1 MNNLLFPLPDGI
13 SPPTWWEKNFPEW
26 MIIGAQNL
34 VVFVHENILWF
45 LLLGI
50 IILLIKFWYDAERK
64 KLFQIKKLW
73 TFTLFFLSKRLMM
86 IPLIITFSK
95 RGGELSNKKVEQ
107 LLSLRNECRSVSLRK
122 DPKKRLQQEQQIS
135 QKLFQFFQELEGK
148 KQLTNN
154 PRLSRC
160 AHDLEF
166 IDKKLVELQIAY
178 NHEAKRWNRNRNVV
192 KKILGLPTLTPFE
205 E

>member
-1 MNNLLFPLPDGI
+1 MNNIVLPLPDGI
-13 SPPTWWEKNFPEW
+13 APPTWWEKLFPEW
-26 MIIGAQNL
+26 MIVGVQNIGT
-34 VVFVHENILWF
+34 FVNEHILWF

-64 KLFQIKKLW
+64 KFFQIKKLW

-86 IPLIITFSK
+86 IPLIITFAR

-122 DPKKRLQQEQQIS
+122 DPQERLQREQKIS
-135 QKLFQFFQELEGK
+135 HELFQFFQELEEKG
-148 KQLTNN
+148 QLENN

-160 AHDLEF
+160 AQDLEF
-166 IDKKLVELQIAY
+166 IDKKLVELQLAY
-178 NHEAKRWNRNRNVV
+178 NHEAKRWNINRNVA
-192 KKILGLPTLTPFE
+192 KKLLGLPSLKPFE
-205 E
+205 S